1 MKRNYLLL
9 LLALSTLLFSCSTL
23 KTEKVGD
30 ITITQSEEREASS
43 PAIIEKIEKSEEK
56 EEEKEEEKVVVEE
69 KKEDEVTALVSQDF
83 SSPSQEDLSVTPNED
98 NTAQEIA
105 TEDSSDSN
113 SIVDDNL
120 SKYDSSLLLDNFNY
134 AYGFNNME
142 SIKNEQISLDASY
155 FVLGLYDA
163 TLDKSKPRFF
173 ELYEMQSVIDE
184 FVVSYYQKGI
194 SFPSGE
200 RPVNLSS
207 LLALTKPDNIPQLF
221 SYAYGFSI
229 VSDLLNGEVDI
240 LFYPFSYGMLDSL
253 YSSTPL
259 LDENER
265 EEAIDNYIIYLNEEY
280 YLEIEALK
288 EENKIK
294 AKDFLDKNSKE
305 DGILILN
312 DGVQILPLGA
322 DETLGNKPTQY
333 DTVIM
338 DYNTYYVDY
347 ETDSLEI
354 FDASVNA
361 EVSVINLPKGL
372 QTALTEMRVGEA
384 IRAFIPPEVSEM
396 EEGDDVVPPY
406 SVIVYDIALQ
416 RIL

>member
-1 MKRNYLLL
+1 MKKNYLLL
-9 LLALSTLLFSCSTL
+9 LLALSTLLFSCSTI

-30 ITITQSEEREASS
+30 ITITQRDEREVSS
-43 PAIIEKIEKSEEK
+43 PAISEKIEKSEEK
-56 EEEKEEEKVVVEE
+56 EEEKEEEKIAEDVEYVIE
-69 KKEDEVTALVSQDF
+69 PYNTEA
-83 SSPSQEDLSVTPNED
+83 SPLPSLEDLSVTPNED
-98 NTAQEIA
+98 ITTQEIT

-113 SIVDDNL
+113 SIVDDTL

-142 SIKNEQISLDASY
+142 SIKNEQISLNASY
-155 FVLGLYDA
+155 FILGLYDA
-163 TLDKSKPRFF
+163 SVDKSKPRFF
-173 ELYEMQSVIDE
+173 DLYDMQSIIDE
-184 FVVSYYQKGI
+184 FVTSYYQKGI
-194 SFPSGE
+194 SFSPGE
-200 RPVNLSS
+200 RPVSLTS
-207 LLALTKPDNIPQLF
+207 LLALTKPDDIPQLF

-305 DGILILN
+305 DGIKILN
-312 DGVQILPLGA
+312 DGVQILTLGA